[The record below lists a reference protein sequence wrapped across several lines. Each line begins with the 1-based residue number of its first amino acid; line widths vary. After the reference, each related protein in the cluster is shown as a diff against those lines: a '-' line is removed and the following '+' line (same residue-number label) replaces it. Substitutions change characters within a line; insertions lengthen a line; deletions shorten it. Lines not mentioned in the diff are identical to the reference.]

1 MFGVLH
7 DDVERSPPV
16 RARAQQ
22 LYNVGVVHL
31 LQQAVLTQQILQ
43 TEAALTQQI
52 LQTEAERTQR
62 ILRTE
67 ATRTQQILQTEA
79 ALTQQILQ
87 TEECTYAADPAN

>member
-1 MFGVLH
+1 VFGVLH

-43 TEAALTQQI
+43 TEAVLTQQI
-52 LQTEAERTQR
+52 LQTEAA
-62 ILRTE
+62 I
-67 ATRTQQILQTEA
+67 TQQILQTEA
-79 ALTQQILQ
+79 ALSEQIL
-87 TEECTYAADPAN
+87 

>member
-7 DDVERSPPV
+7 DDVEGSPPV
-16 RARAQQ
+16 RARPQQ

-43 TEAALTQQI
+43 TEAVL
-52 LQTEAERTQR
+52 
-62 ILRTE
+62 
-67 ATRTQQILQTEA
+67 TQQILQTEA

>member
-43 TEAALTQQI
+43 TEAVLTQQI
-52 LQTEAERTQR
+52 LQTEAA
-62 ILRTE
+62 I
-67 ATRTQQILQTEA
+67 TQQILQTEA
-79 ALTQQILQ
+79 ALSEQIL
-87 TEECTYAADPAN
+87 